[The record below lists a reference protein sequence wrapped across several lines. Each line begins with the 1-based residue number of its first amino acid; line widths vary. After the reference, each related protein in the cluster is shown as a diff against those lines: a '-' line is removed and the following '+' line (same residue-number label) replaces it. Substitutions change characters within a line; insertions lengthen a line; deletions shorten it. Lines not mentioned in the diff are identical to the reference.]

1 MITSMHYEFSLNLR
15 HRIVQIETRDVQQF
29 RTLRRCYAHCC
40 MHQSVTSGRCTTMKR
55 SLLAVII
62 AATAAPALAEPID
75 ATTPCSVAIQ
85 AFSSDKRAG
94 EVLAGAP
101 SQEVLEVGNY
111 ILNIMDQLDRQRLN
125 AGEQGIWSN
134 FSDAGKHAIVGS
146 AVANCHLHPRQTI
159 DEAADAVYLS
169 VRDVNIQL
177 GIVK

>member
-1 MITSMHYEFSLNLR
+1 
-15 HRIVQIETRDVQQF
+15 
-29 RTLRRCYAHCC
+29 
-40 MHQSVTSGRCTTMKR
+40 MHQSVTSGRCTTMRR

-62 AATAAPALAEPID
+62 AATAAPTLAEPID

-85 AFSSDKRAG
+85 AFGSAKRAG

-111 ILNIMDQLDRQRLN
+111 ILNVMDQLDRQRTD

-134 FSDAGKHAIVGS
+134 FSDAGKHAIAGS
-146 AVANCHLHPRQTI
+146 AVANCRLHPRRTI
-159 DEAADAVYLS
+159 HEAADAVYRS
-169 VRDVNIQL
+169 VRDVHIQL

>member
-15 HRIVQIETRDVQQF
+15 HRIVQLETRDVQQF
-29 RTLRRCYAHCC
+29 RTLRRCYAHYC

-62 AATAAPALAEPID
+62 AAPALAEPID

-85 AFSSDKRAG
+85 AFGSDKRAG

-111 ILNIMDQLDRQRLN
+111 ILNIMDQLDRQRL
-125 AGEQGIWSN
+125 
-134 FSDAGKHAIVGS
+134 DAGVSRGS
-146 AVANCHLHPRQTI
+146 GRTSRTRGSTRL
-159 DEAADAVYLS
+159 
-169 VRDVNIQL
+169 
-177 GIVK
+177 